1 MKGEEAVSVLKQGNK
16 VRVFKQEESSRV
28 MLSKTDVCASPKYYT
43 CTIIFMAVCML
54 KVPIPRR
61 YLVCY
66 QKMLRRM
73 FIHECETVSNNVNE
87 TTLINMD

>member
-1 MKGEEAVSVLKQGNK
+1 MHMTVNKMKRRQLLE
-16 VRVFKQEESSRV
+16 
-28 MLSKTDVCASPKYYT
+28 KYYT

-66 QKMLRRM
+66 QKMLSRM
-73 FIHECETVSNNVNE
+73 FIHECDALS
-87 TTLINMD
+87 M